1 MTEWIYKADVS
12 EEDRTNVFER
22 GHEYIV
28 DLFTF
33 SATTKCAITPTLAVG
48 ISLRSKCKKV

>member
-1 MTEWIYKADVS
+1 MTECIYKADVS

-48 ISLRSKCKKV
+48 VFEC